1 MNKKDLSERDIC
13 SKYITPALQQSGWD
27 LMDQVREEVTFT
39 AGKIYIKG
47 KKHARGK
54 KKRADYIL
62 YYKKNIP
69 LAIIEAKDN
78 NHLPG
83 DGIQQ
88 GLNYA
93 SILDIPFVFSSN
105 GDSFVFHDKT
115 ISKEFNLD
123 INNFPSP
130 FELWSKYKNFKDID
144 SNNEKAIT
152 QDYFIESSSY
162 ELRYYQQIAI
172 NKSIENIVNNKKQRL
187 LLVMATGTGKTQVA
201 FQIIYRLWKANIK
214 KRILF
219 LADRTSLIDQ
229 TMRNDF
235 RHFKEAMTTIDN
247 NNVSKAHNIYLAL
260 YQGLTGHTE
269 DLFKQFSKDF
279 FDLIIVD
286 ECHRGSAREDSKWR
300 RILDYFNNATHLGL
314 TATPKETKDVSNTE
328 YFGDPI
334 YTYSLKQGIDDGFLA
349 PYKVLKITL
358 DIDTDG
364 WRPPKGYKDKDGNL
378 IEDRIYNRKDFDKNI
393 VIEERREAVAKK
405 ISEYLRGNGVYSK
418 SIIFCVDIEHSEG
431 MRSKLVNLNSDL
443 VAENSKYITRITGD
457 NDEAKV
463 YLDEFI
469 DPAEKY
475 PVIATTSKLMTT
487 GIDSQT
493 CKLIVLDSNIGSST
507 EFKQI
512 IGRGTRVN
520 EDYDKYFFTIMDFR
534 NVTSLF
540 ADKDFDGEP
549 IRIKELNENDDV
561 GEFDN
566 EIDSEN
572 IEDEITGEQI
582 KFENI
587 DEKNNDNND
596 EKKKKVF
603 VDGID
608 VVVINERVQY
618 IGLDGKLI
626 TENLV
631 DYSKRNILKKYQ
643 TLNIFLNEWSKTTQ
657 KEIIVRELETKGVF
671 FENIKNIVGKDF
683 DPFDLI
689 CHIAFDKKPLT
700 RLERINN
707 VKKRDYFAKYE
718 IKARQVIEAILEKY
732 SDNGILNF
740 EDLSI
745 INLDPIN
752 KLGTPVEIAEIFGGK
767 ESLFKAMNEISK
779 EIYDVG
785 KI

>member
-1 MNKKDLSERDIC
+1 MINIF
-13 SKYITPALQQSGWD
+13 LQ
-27 LMDQVREEVTFT
+27 
-39 AGKIYIKG
+39 
-47 KKHARGK
+47 
-54 KKRADYIL
+54 
-62 YYKKNIP
+62 
-69 LAIIEAKDN
+69 
-78 NHLPG
+78 
-83 DGIQQ
+83 
-88 GLNYA
+88 
-93 SILDIPFVFSSN
+93 
-105 GDSFVFHDKT
+105 
-115 ISKEFNLD
+115 
-123 INNFPSP
+123 
-130 FELWSKYKNFKDID
+130 LWI
-144 SNNEKAIT
+144 
-152 QDYFIESSSY
+152 
-162 ELRYYQQIAI
+162 
-172 NKSIENIVNNKKQRL
+172 
-187 LLVMATGTGKTQVA
+187 
-201 FQIIYRLWKANIK
+201 
-214 KRILF
+214 
-219 LADRTSLIDQ
+219 
-229 TMRNDF
+229 
-235 RHFKEAMTTIDN
+235 
-247 NNVSKAHNIYLAL
+247 
-260 YQGLTGHTE
+260 
-269 DLFKQFSKDF
+269 
-279 FDLIIVD
+279 
-286 ECHRGSAREDSKWR
+286 
-300 RILDYFNNATHLGL
+300 
-314 TATPKETKDVSNTE
+314 
-328 YFGDPI
+328 
-334 YTYSLKQGIDDGFLA
+334 
-349 PYKVLKITL
+349 
-358 DIDTDG
+358 
-364 WRPPKGYKDKDGNL
+364 
-378 IEDRIYNRKDFDKNI
+378 
-393 VIEERREAVAKK
+393 
-405 ISEYLRGNGVYSK
+405 
-418 SIIFCVDIEHSEG
+418 
-431 MRSKLVNLNSDL
+431 
-443 VAENSKYITRITGD
+443 
-457 NDEAKV
+457 
-463 YLDEFI
+463 
-469 DPAEKY
+469 
-475 PVIATTSKLMTT
+475 
-487 GIDSQT
+487 
-493 CKLIVLDSNIGSST
+493 
-507 EFKQI
+507 
-512 IGRGTRVN
+512 
-520 EDYDKYFFTIMDFR
+520 
-534 NVTSLF
+534 
-540 ADKDFDGEP
+540 
-549 IRIKELNENDDV
+549 LNENDDV

>member
-1 MNKKDLSERDIC
+1 M
-13 SKYITPALQQSGWD
+13 
-27 LMDQVREEVTFT
+27 
-39 AGKIYIKG
+39 
-47 KKHARGK
+47 
-54 KKRADYIL
+54 
-62 YYKKNIP
+62 
-69 LAIIEAKDN
+69 
-78 NHLPG
+78 
-83 DGIQQ
+83 
-88 GLNYA
+88 
-93 SILDIPFVFSSN
+93 
-105 GDSFVFHDKT
+105 
-115 ISKEFNLD
+115 
-123 INNFPSP
+123 
-130 FELWSKYKNFKDID
+130 
-144 SNNEKAIT
+144 
-152 QDYFIESSSY
+152 
-162 ELRYYQQIAI
+162 
-172 NKSIENIVNNKKQRL
+172 
-187 LLVMATGTGKTQVA
+187 
-201 FQIIYRLWKANIK
+201 
-214 KRILF
+214 
-219 LADRTSLIDQ
+219 
-229 TMRNDF
+229 
-235 RHFKEAMTTIDN
+235 
-247 NNVSKAHNIYLAL
+247 
-260 YQGLTGHTE
+260 
-269 DLFKQFSKDF
+269 
-279 FDLIIVD
+279 
-286 ECHRGSAREDSKWR
+286 
-300 RILDYFNNATHLGL
+300 
-314 TATPKETKDVSNTE
+314 
-328 YFGDPI
+328 
-334 YTYSLKQGIDDGFLA
+334 
-349 PYKVLKITL
+349 
-358 DIDTDG
+358 
-364 WRPPKGYKDKDGNL
+364 
-378 IEDRIYNRKDFDKNI
+378 
-393 VIEERREAVAKK
+393 
-405 ISEYLRGNGVYSK
+405 YSK

-475 PVIATTSKLMTT
+475 PVVATTSKLMTT

-520 EDYDKYFFTIMDFR
+520 EDYDKYFFSIMDFR

-608 VVVINERVQY
+608 VEVINERVQY

-671 FENIKNIVGKDF
+671 
-683 DPFDLI
+683 
-689 CHIAFDKKPLT
+689 
-700 RLERINN
+700 
-707 VKKRDYFAKYE
+707 
-718 IKARQVIEAILEKY
+718 
-732 SDNGILNF
+732 
-740 EDLSI
+740 
-745 INLDPIN
+745 
-752 KLGTPVEIAEIFGGK
+752 
-767 ESLFKAMNEISK
+767 
-779 EIYDVG
+779 
-785 KI
+785 

>member
-152 QDYFIESSSY
+152 QDYFVESSSY

>member
-152 QDYFIESSSY
+152 QDYFVESSSY

-587 DEKNNDNND
+587 DEKNN
-596 EKKKKVF
+596 KVF

>member
-152 QDYFIESSSY
+152 QDYFVESSSY

-300 RILDYFNNATHLGL
+300 RILDYFNKATHLGL

>member
-779 EIYDVG
+779 EIYDLG

>member
-27 LMDQVREEVTFT
+27 LMNQVREEVTFT

-93 SILDIPFVFSSN
+93 SILDVPFVFSSN
-105 GDSFVFHDKT
+105 GDSFIFHDKT
-115 ISKEFNLD
+115 ISKEIEID

-130 FELWSKYKNFKDID
+130 YDLWSKYKKFKNIKID
-144 SNNEKAIT
+144 DERAIT
-152 QDYFIESSSY
+152 QDYFVESSNY

-172 NKSIENIVNNKKQRL
+172 NKSIENIVNNQKQRL

-201 FQIIYRLWKANIK
+201 FQIIYRLWKSKQK

-235 RHFKEAMTTIDN
+235 RHFKEAMTTIDS

-260 YQGLTGHTE
+260 YQGLTGHSD

-286 ECHRGSAREDSKWR
+286 ECHRGSAREDSQWR
-300 RILDYFNNATHLGL
+300 KILDYFDNATHLGL
-314 TATPKETKDVSNTE
+314 TATPKETKEVSNTE

-358 DIDTDG
+358 DVDTDG
-364 WRPPKGYKDKDGNL
+364 WRPPKDFKDKDGKL

-393 VIEERREAVAKK
+393 VIEERRQAVAKK
-405 ISEYLRGNGVYSK
+405 ITEYLKVNGVYSK

-431 MRSKLVNLNSDL
+431 MRTKLVNMNSDL
-443 VAENSKYITRITGD
+443 VSENEKYITRITGD

-469 DPAEKY
+469 DPAERY

-493 CKLIVLDSNIGSST
+493 CKLIVLDTNIGSST

-534 NVTSLF
+534 NATSLF

-549 IRIKELNENDDV
+549 IRIKELSENDEI
-561 GEFDN
+561 GEFDE
-566 EIDSEN
+566 EIDIEN
-572 IEDEITGEQI
+572 IKDEETGEKISFDNSEDEN
-582 KFENI
+582 K
-587 DEKNNDNND
+587 DNND

-603 VDGID
+603 VDGVD
-608 VVVINERVQY
+608 VQIINERVQY

-626 TENLV
+626 TENLIN
-631 DYSKRNILKKYQ
+631 YSKRNILKKYQ
-643 TLNIFLNEWSKTTQ
+643 TLSVFLNEWNKTTQ
-657 KEIIVRELETKGVF
+657 KEIIIKELESKGVF
-671 FENIKNIVGKDF
+671 FENIKNIMGNNF

-707 VKKRDYFAKYE
+707 IKKRDYFTKYE
-718 IKARQVIEAILEKY
+718 KKARLVIEAILEKY
-732 SDNGILNF
+732 SDGGILNY

-752 KLGTPVEIAEIFGGK
+752 KVGTPVEIAEFFGGK
-767 ESLFKAMNEISK
+767 ESLFKVMNEISNQ
-779 EIYDVG
+779 IYDTG

>member
-88 GLNYA
+88 GLSYA

-152 QDYFIESSSY
+152 QDYFVENSSY

-235 RHFKEAMTTIDN
+235 RHFKEAMTTVDN

-300 RILDYFNNATHLGL
+300 RILDYFNKATHLGL

-364 WRPPKGYKDKDGNL
+364 WRPPKGHKDKDGNL

-475 PVIATTSKLMTT
+475 PVVATTSKLMTT

-549 IRIKELNENDDV
+549 IRIKELNENDNL

-566 EIDSEN
+566 ETDSEN

-608 VVVINERVQY
+608 VEVINERVQY

-643 TLNIFLNEWSKTTQ
+643 TLSIFLNEWSKTTQ

-671 FENIKNIVGKDF
+671 FENIKNIIGKDF

-700 RLERINN
+700 RLERINK

-732 SDNGILNF
+732 SDSGILNF

-752 KLGTPVEIAEIFGGK
+752 KLGTPLEIAEIFGGK

-779 EIYDVG
+779 EIYNAG

>member
-286 ECHRGSAREDSKWR
+286 ECHRGSGREDSKWR

-779 EIYDVG
+779 EIYDLG

>member
-300 RILDYFNNATHLGL
+300 RILDYFNKATHLGL

-779 EIYDVG
+779 EIYDLG

>member
-1 MNKKDLSERDIC
+1 MN
-13 SKYITPALQQSGWD
+13 
-27 LMDQVREEVTFT
+27 QVREEVTFT

-93 SILDIPFVFSSN
+93 SILDVPFVFSSN
-105 GDSFVFHDKT
+105 GDSFIFHDKT
-115 ISKEFNLD
+115 ISKEIEID

-130 FELWSKYKNFKDID
+130 YDLWSKYKKFKNIKIND
-144 SNNEKAIT
+144 ERAIT
-152 QDYFIESSSY
+152 QDYFVESSNY

-172 NKSIENIVNNKKQRL
+172 NKSIENIVNNQKQRL

-201 FQIIYRLWKANIK
+201 FQIIYRLWKSKQK

-235 RHFKEAMTTIDN
+235 RHFKEAMTTIDS

-260 YQGLTGHTE
+260 YQGLTGHSD

-286 ECHRGSAREDSKWR
+286 ECHRGSAREDSQWR
-300 RILDYFNNATHLGL
+300 KILDYFDNATHLGL
-314 TATPKETKDVSNTE
+314 TATPKETKEVSNTE

-358 DIDTDG
+358 DVDTDG
-364 WRPPKGYKDKDGNL
+364 WRPPKDFKDKDGKL

-393 VIEERREAVAKK
+393 VIEERRQAVAKK
-405 ISEYLRGNGVYSK
+405 ITEYLKVNGVYSK

-431 MRSKLVNLNSDL
+431 MRTKLVNMNSDL
-443 VAENSKYITRITGD
+443 VSENEKYITRITGD

-469 DPAEKY
+469 DPAERY

-493 CKLIVLDSNIGSST
+493 CKLIVLDTNIGSST

-534 NVTSLF
+534 NATSLF

-549 IRIKELNENDDV
+549 IRIKELSENDEI
-561 GEFDN
+561 GEFDE
-566 EIDSEN
+566 EIDIEN
-572 IEDEITGEQI
+572 IKDEETGEKISFDNSEDEN
-582 KFENI
+582 K
-587 DEKNNDNND
+587 DNND

-603 VDGID
+603 VDGVD
-608 VVVINERVQY
+608 VQIINERVQY

-626 TENLV
+626 TENLIN
-631 DYSKRNILKKYQ
+631 YSKRNILKKYQ
-643 TLNIFLNEWSKTTQ
+643 TLSVFLNEWNKTKQ
-657 KEIIVRELETKGVF
+657 KEIIIKELESKGVF
-671 FENIKNIVGKDF
+671 FENIKNIMGNNF

-707 VKKRDYFAKYE
+707 IKKRDYFTKYE
-718 IKARQVIEAILEKY
+718 KKARLVIEAILEKY
-732 SDNGILNF
+732 SDGGILNY

-752 KLGTPVEIAEIFGGK
+752 KVGTPVEIAEFFGGK
-767 ESLFKAMNEISK
+767 ESLFKVMNEISDQ
-779 EIYDVG
+779 IYDTG

>member
-1 MNKKDLSERDIC
+1 
-13 SKYITPALQQSGWD
+13 
-27 LMDQVREEVTFT
+27 
-39 AGKIYIKG
+39 
-47 KKHARGK
+47 
-54 KKRADYIL
+54 
-62 YYKKNIP
+62 
-69 LAIIEAKDN
+69 
-78 NHLPG
+78 
-83 DGIQQ
+83 
-88 GLNYA
+88 
-93 SILDIPFVFSSN
+93 
-105 GDSFVFHDKT
+105 
-115 ISKEFNLD
+115 
-123 INNFPSP
+123 
-130 FELWSKYKNFKDID
+130 
-144 SNNEKAIT
+144 
-152 QDYFIESSSY
+152 
-162 ELRYYQQIAI
+162 
-172 NKSIENIVNNKKQRL
+172 
-187 LLVMATGTGKTQVA
+187 
-201 FQIIYRLWKANIK
+201 
-214 KRILF
+214 
-219 LADRTSLIDQ
+219 
-229 TMRNDF
+229 MRNDF
-235 RHFKEAMTTIDN
+235 RHFKEAMTTVDN

-300 RILDYFNNATHLGL
+300 RILDYFNKATHLGL

-364 WRPPKGYKDKDGNL
+364 WRPPKGHKDKDGNL

-475 PVIATTSKLMTT
+475 PVVATTSKLMTT

-549 IRIKELNENDDV
+549 IRIKELNENDNL

-566 EIDSEN
+566 ETDSEN

-608 VVVINERVQY
+608 VEVINERVQY

-643 TLNIFLNEWSKTTQ
+643 TLSIFLNEWSKTTQ

-671 FENIKNIVGKDF
+671 FENIKNIIGKDF

-700 RLERINN
+700 RLERINK

-732 SDNGILNF
+732 SDSGILNF

-752 KLGTPVEIAEIFGGK
+752 KLGTPLEIAEIFGGK

-779 EIYDVG
+779 EIYNAG